1 MGDVTLLPK
10 IIEYLIA
17 TIIDTTFNF
26 GYFSIRCRIMWA
38 LSGFS
43 LSNVSRKLSNLS
55 NPSTAT
61 SSVYSNGGMGA
72 YRDGLNHC
80 SQVA

>member
-1 MGDVTLLPK
+1 
-10 IIEYLIA
+10 
-17 TIIDTTFNF
+17 
-26 GYFSIRCRIMWA
+26 MWA

-43 LSNVSRKLSNLS
+43 LSSVSRKLSNLS

-72 YRDGLNHC
+72 YKDAKEIRVNGGAGGKANTRQLSMETVFEEVFNDKN
-80 SQVA
+80 QEPIKRF

>member
-1 MGDVTLLPK
+1 
-10 IIEYLIA
+10 
-17 TIIDTTFNF
+17 
-26 GYFSIRCRIMWA
+26 MWA

-72 YRDGLNHC
+72 YKDAKEISVNGGAGGKANTRQLSMETVFEEVFNDK
-80 SQVA
+80 SQESIKRF

>member
-1 MGDVTLLPK
+1 
-10 IIEYLIA
+10 
-17 TIIDTTFNF
+17 
-26 GYFSIRCRIMWA
+26 MWA

-72 YRDGLNHC
+72 YRDAKEVRANTNTRQLSMETVFEEVFGDEKKREETRGKKN
-80 SQVA
+80 